1 MLHQPLH
8 GQLKRLANDRWAWRG
23 IRTLLRFAW
32 IGMSLLCIGLGG
44 HLLFGWPLR
53 FELLGLLVIACTGVG
68 VLLLLKPPM
77 SPAATARR
85 LDRRFRLNNQL
96 ATALEV
102 DAQDAAEGVAARLL
116 DQSQRTISRVQRY
129 VASHQRFPWS
139 EVITLIAFVLLGLGL
154 LLMIGLGLPDLFT
167 TPDPLPALAVPDQTT
182 REFPPDLLDDPDQS
196 STGNPGTDQQ
206 GQSDSGMADAGG
218 GSGAG
223 QAAALAALADAL
235 RDQSATRPAATALDQ
250 GNTAQAAQELRALAD
265 QANQLSAT
273 TRQDLAQ
280 RLREAANE
288 IGRDNPEL
296 ANQIRQQ
303 ADGLEQGGQNAA
315 QALENLATL
324 TEQMGSQRSTQ
335 EGDADDQG
343 QSGSPQS
350 GAGAGAGNIA
360 GDQREQSVPSDRLG
374 VEGVPLD
381 LESEGAGTTPASA
394 SGDSAA
400 TSSATGSFL
409 PPTGSLDTSEVRTGD
424 DPLRIPLDLRD
435 VVQDY
440 FSPTQ

>member
-1 MLHQPLH
+1 MLDQPLH
-8 GQLKRLANDRWAWRG
+8 VQLKRLANDRWAWRG

-32 IGMSLLCIGLGG
+32 VGMSLLCIGLGG

-53 FELLGLLVIACTGVG
+53 FELLGGLVIACTSVG
-68 VLLLLKPPM
+68 VVLLLKPPM

-102 DAQDAAEGVAARLL
+102 DAQDGAEGVAARLL

-154 LLMIGLGLPDLFT
+154 LLMIGLGLPDLFA
-167 TPDPLPALAVPDQTT
+167 PSDPLPELAVPDQTT
-182 REFPPDLLDDPDQS
+182 REFPPDPLDDPNLS
-196 STGNPGTDQQ
+196 STGNPGTDQP
-206 GQSDSGMADAGG
+206 GQTDSGMADT
-218 GSGAG
+218 SGQSG
-223 QAAALAALADAL
+223 IGKAAALAALADAL

-273 TRQDLAQ
+273 TRRDLAQ
-280 RLREAANE
+280 RLRQAANE
-288 IGRDNPEL
+288 IGRDNPER
-296 ANQIRQQ
+296 ANQVRQQ

-324 TEQMGSQRSTQ
+324 TEQLGNQGQ
-335 EGDADDQG
+335 GDTDDQG
-343 QSGSPQS
+343 RSETRQS
-350 GAGAGAGNIA
+350 GAGAGAGNIP
-360 GDQREQSVPSDRLG
+360 GDQREQSVPPDRLG

-381 LESEGAGTTPASA
+381 LESEGPGTTPASA
-394 SGDSAA
+394 SGNSFAPGG
-400 TSSATGSFL
+400 ATGSFL
-409 PPTGSLDTSEVRTGD
+409 PPTGSLDTNEVQTGD
-424 DPLRIPLDLRD
+424 DPLRVPLDLRD

>member
-1 MLHQPLH
+1 MLHQPLYV
-8 GQLKRLANDRWAWRG
+8 QLKRLAHDRWAWRG

-53 FELLGLLVIACTGVG
+53 FELLGLLVVACTGIG

-77 SPAATARR
+77 SPAAAARR

-116 DQSQRTISRVQRY
+116 EQSHRTLHRVQRY

-154 LLMIGLGLPDLFT
+154 LLMIGLGLPDLLT
-167 TPDPLPALAVPDQTT
+167 TSDPLPALAVPDQTS
-182 REFPPDLLDDPDQS
+182 REFQPDLSNDPNQS
-196 STGNPGTDQQ
+196 SAGNSNTNQPGQP
-206 GQSDSGMADAGG
+206 DSGSTDAGG
-218 GSGAG
+218 ERSGG
-223 QAAALAALADAL
+223 QAAALAALANAF
-235 RDQSATRPAATALDQ
+235 RDQSVTRPVATALDQ
-250 GNTAQAAQELRALAD
+250 GNTDQAAQELRALAD

-273 TRQDLAQ
+273 TRRDLAQ

-288 IGRDNPEL
+288 IGRDNPGL
-296 ANQIRQQ
+296 ADQIRRQ

-324 TEQMGSQRSTQ
+324 TEHLGRQTATPPAEADPQSQPESL
-335 EGDADDQG
+335 
-343 QSGSPQS
+343 QS

-360 GDQREQSVPSDRLG
+360 GDQREQSVPADRLG

-381 LESEGAGTTPASA
+381 LESEGAGTTPATA
-394 SGDSAA
+394 SGNSPA
-400 TSSATGSFL
+400 TTNAIGTFL
-409 PPTGSLDTSEVRTGD
+409 PPTGALDTNEVRTGE